1 MNEGLRN
8 DITTL
13 IEKIKNTPDKKC
25 KAVMGLDG
33 FVDQILHVVETRED
47 AEHYTRMKTLKEF
60 GEKVY
65 KAAGLST
72 SVEFVPIQSKL
83 GGNGPIMSN
92 ALSSYG
98 LDITYIG
105 ALGEPAIN
113 PVFNPMLEHSKL
125 ISIAD
130 PGLTD
135 AVEFL
140 DGKLIIGKRH
150 SLKEVN
156 WEKLKKYVGIDNLI
170 SLIDNS
176 DLIGLENW
184 TMLPYMT
191 EIWRG
196 IQDEVLP
203 HLQSDK
209 RKLIF
214 FDLADPEN
222 RLKEDVLE
230 ALSVIQDFSSH
241 FNVILGLNL
250 KEATEIGDILE
261 ISDGFSSLSLDTLTT
276 EIAKR
281 LNIYSL
287 VVHPVKEAA
296 TVCNGEYYHTLGPYE
311 PEPKLTTGAGD
322 NFNAGFCFG
331 QVLGLSPKESLI
343 LGTATSGYYVR
354 NAESPNKDKLL
365 SFLEEWSLGLNN
377 N

>member
-1 MNEGLRN
+1 MQGLKN
-8 DITTL
+8 DIANLT
-13 IEKIKNTPDKKC
+13 EKLKNFNKTQY

-33 FVDQILHVVETRED
+33 FVDQILHAVETRED
-47 AEHYTRMKTLKEF
+47 ADNYTRMKTLHDF
-60 GEKVY
+60 GEKVC

-72 SVEFVPIQSKL
+72 SVEFVPLKSKL

-105 ALGEPAIN
+105 ALGTPTID
-113 PVFNPMLEHSKL
+113 PVFAPMAEKSKL
-125 ISIAD
+125 ISIAN

-140 DGKLIIGKRH
+140 DGKLIIGKRQ
-150 SLKEVN
+150 SLKDVN
-156 WEKLKKYVGIDNLI
+156 WNKLKETIGIDNLI
-170 SLIDNS
+170 SLVEES
-176 DLIGLENW
+176 DLVGLENW

-191 EIWRG
+191 DIWKG
-196 IQDEVLP
+196 MLNEVVP
-203 HLQSDK
+203 HLSNNNK
-209 RKLIF
+209 KLIF

-222 RLKEDVLE
+222 RLKEDILE
-230 ALSVIQDFSSH
+230 ALSVIQDFSEN

-261 ISDGFSSLSLDTLTT
+261 VTDGFSEVSLEVLTT
-276 EIAKR
+276 EIAKK
-281 LNIYSL
+281 LNIYCL

-296 TVCNGEYYHTLGPYE
+296 AVCNGEYYHTLGPFE
-311 PEPKLTTGAGD
+311 PNPKLTTGAGD

-354 NAESPNKDKLL
+354 NAESPNFENVIEFL
-365 SFLEEWSLGLNN
+365 SNWGNSI
-377 N
+377 